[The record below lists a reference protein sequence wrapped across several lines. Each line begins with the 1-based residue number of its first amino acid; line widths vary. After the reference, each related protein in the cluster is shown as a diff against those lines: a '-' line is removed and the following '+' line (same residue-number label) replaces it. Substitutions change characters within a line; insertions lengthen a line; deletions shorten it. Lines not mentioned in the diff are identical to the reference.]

1 MCGLK
6 GKKVDWYVRKWAHLK
21 KCDKGFENSKKRT
34 IFAVLFTA
42 RAYGA
47 AFFNMPP

>member
-1 MCGLK
+1 LK
-6 GKKVDWYVRKWAHLK
+6 VKKVDQDMSKMALLK

-42 RAYGA
+42 RAHGA